1 MLSFAPTNW
10 YRGPGKLRRV
20 PFSCPWSW
28 FLRLRFLSFRDR
40 ERLVDAIP
48 ERRPRTVQYWMSS
61 TARGNNADREKSG
74 IEGRKLAMGRLSVS
88 VAFCRLCTRMR
99 RNRRL
104 PKREA
109 SRREVRGDTFVF
121 ERADSI
127 ARGNQ
132 VATVGA
138 NSVGE
143 RERERG
149 EHRCSFCRDAQWNY
163 QGVSVTSRSGRLVR
177 APSRFGGR
185 CCCGRF
191 TPKEKDPM
199 G

>member
-1 MLSFAPTNW
+1 MATTQI
-10 YRGPGKLRRV
+10 
-20 PFSCPWSW
+20 
-28 FLRLRFLSFRDR
+28 
-40 ERLVDAIP
+40 ER
-48 ERRPRTVQYWMSS
+48 
-61 TARGNNADREKSG
+61 KSG

-109 SRREVRGDTFVF
+109 SRREVRSDTFVF

-143 RERERG
+143 RERESG
-149 EHRCSFCRDAQWNY
+149 ESIDAVFA
-163 QGVSVTSRSGRLVR
+163 GTPSGITRVLV
-177 APSRFGGR
+177 
-185 CCCGRF
+185 
-191 TPKEKDPM
+191 
-199 G
+199 